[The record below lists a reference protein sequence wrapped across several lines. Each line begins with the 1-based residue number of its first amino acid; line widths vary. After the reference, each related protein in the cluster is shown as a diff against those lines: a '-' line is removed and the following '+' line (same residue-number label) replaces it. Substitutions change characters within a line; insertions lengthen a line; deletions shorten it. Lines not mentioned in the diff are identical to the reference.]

1 MATQVLPIAD
11 TKVSAEFT
19 LSGPTLVWVH
29 GTGALNAYVG
39 IDAKG
44 SDGVF
49 SQVAELGGSTLS
61 GVLPAGDYRASRIS
75 GTCGFQTA

>member
-19 LSGPTLVWVH
+19 LSVPTLVWIH

-49 SQVAELGGSTLS
+49 SQVAELGSFHERPQGEELAHE
-61 GVLPAGDYRASRIS
+61 GQRERV
-75 GTCGFQTA
+75 

>member
-19 LSGPTLVWVH
+19 LSVPTLVWIH

-44 SDGVF
+44 SDGKF
-49 SQVAELGGSTLS
+49 SPVTEMGGSMLS
-61 GVLPAGDYRASRIS
+61 GILPAGDYLASRIS

>member
-19 LSGPTLVWVH
+19 LSVPTLVWIH

-49 SQVAELGGSTLS
+49 SQVAEL
-61 GVLPAGDYRASRIS
+61 
-75 GTCGFQTA
+75 